1 VGVREQGILITHLNA
16 TDESAMARDLTDDD
30 RNKDVVTSDGTRIG
44 TVSDIRE
51 GQARVT
57 PDTDSGGLTDTI
69 KSMLGWDDSDEDQ
82 TLRNDDVDSVN
93 DDEVRLRRQ

>member
-1 VGVREQGILITHLNA
+1 
-16 TDESAMARDLTDDD
+16 MARDLTNDD
-30 RNKDVVTSDGTRIG
+30 RDKDVVTAGGTRVG
-44 TVSDIRE
+44 TVSGVQD

-57 PDTDSGGLTDTI
+57 PATDSGGLTDKI

-93 DDEVRLRRQ
+93 DDEVRLRSQ

>member
-1 VGVREQGILITHLNA
+1 
-16 TDESAMARDLTDDD
+16 MARDLTDDD

-44 TVSDIRE
+44 TVSDVRD

-57 PDTDSGGLTDTI
+57 PNNDSGGLTDKI

>member
-1 VGVREQGILITHLNA
+1 
-16 TDESAMARDLTDDD
+16 MARDLTDDD

-44 TVSDIRE
+44 TVSDVRD
-51 GQARVT
+51 GVASVT
-57 PDTDSGGLTDTI
+57 PDTGSGGLTDTI

-93 DDEVRLRRQ
+93 DNEVRLRNQ

>member
-1 VGVREQGILITHLNA
+1 
-16 TDESAMARDLTDDD
+16 MARDLTDDD
-30 RNKDVVTSDGTRIG
+30 RDKDVVTAGGTRVG
-44 TVSDIRE
+44 TVSSVQD

-57 PDTDSGGLTDTI
+57 PDNDSGELTDTI

-93 DDEVRLRRQ
+93 DNEVRLRSQ

>member
-1 VGVREQGILITHLNA
+1 
-16 TDESAMARDLTDDD
+16 MARDLTDDD
-30 RNKDVVTSDGTRIG
+30 RNKDVVTSNGTRIG
-44 TVSDIRE
+44 TISNIRE

-57 PDTDSGGLTDTI
+57 PDTDSGGLTDKI

>member
-1 VGVREQGILITHLNA
+1 MGVREQGILITQLNA

-51 GQARVT
+51 GQARVI
-57 PDTDSGGLTDTI
+57 PDTDSGGLTDKI

>member
-1 VGVREQGILITHLNA
+1 
-16 TDESAMARDLTDDD
+16 MARDLTDDD
-30 RNKDVVTSDGTRIG
+30 RDKDVVTAGGTRVG
-44 TVSDIRE
+44 TVSGVQD

-57 PDTDSGGLTDTI
+57 PDNDSGGLTDKI

-93 DDEVRLRRQ
+93 DNEVRLRSQ

>member
-1 VGVREQGILITHLNA
+1 
-16 TDESAMARDLTDDD
+16 MARDLTDDD
-30 RNKDVVTSDGTRIG
+30 RNKDVITSDGTRIG
-44 TVSDIRE
+44 TVSDVRD
-51 GQARVT
+51 GQASVT